1 MPFALRNGGR
11 KFRTA
16 KIREPRDE
24 LVMSAFAPRFFAG
37 LKHLR
42 HCTIHGDSQSVNVLA
57 NHFVRPAR
65 TPGILKVHFGLH
77 FIESVVSKRRTLVLE
92 LLASSSSSLQSYFL
106 TNHVIGHV
114 DRRLREIRNHF
125 SAADFSPECWT
136 TSSESCV
143 SVAPSAAKSELQ
155 QRFRASEKD
164 RPQDYESKKSELQQR
179 FRASEKDRSQDH
191 ESTNALPAI
200 SLAVAFTGA
209 SAGCTFCDANESEDS
224 IKLQPPPRPVSFQDL
239 LSVLGHWD
247 WMLLLA
253 AILLTLLHTVF
264 SLAIPTTFSAVM
276 NACREKLDLAVPI
289 RTFVFLQGV
298 VILLDGG
305 KHFILG
311 ILGERIRQKLRVQL
325 YASLLRQE
333 IAYFDFNARG
343 ELFSLLGEDV
353 HRIQQC
359 LTDQILGFLTAV
371 ATLVYGGYKVV
382 TISPKATV
390 LVLLSFPILS
400 IANLL
405 AQGSCRKKAQ
415 EVIAAS
421 RSNLS
426 MASEVLSNPR
436 TVQAFGAESR
446 EAARYAESLQKQ
458 YSLECDYRA
467 YTGLAHL
474 AFSGINT
481 LLSAAGLWYGAW
493 PRITFCCSCSVHLAD
508 GRAI

>member
-92 LLASSSSSLQSYFL
+92 LLASSSSSLQSYFS

-224 IKLQPPPRPVSFQDL
+224 LKLQPPPHPVSFQDL

-247 WMLLLA
+247 WMLLL
-253 AILLTLLHTVF
+253 L
-264 SLAIPTTFSAVM
+264 P
-276 NACREKLDLAVPI
+276 
-289 RTFVFLQGV
+289 
-298 VILLDGG
+298 
-305 KHFILG
+305 
-311 ILGERIRQKLRVQL
+311 
-325 YASLLRQE
+325 
-333 IAYFDFNARG
+333 
-343 ELFSLLGEDV
+343 
-353 HRIQQC
+353 
-359 LTDQILGFLTAV
+359 
-371 ATLVYGGYKVV
+371 
-382 TISPKATV
+382 
-390 LVLLSFPILS
+390 SF
-400 IANLL
+400 
-405 AQGSCRKKAQ
+405 
-415 EVIAAS
+415 
-421 RSNLS
+421 
-426 MASEVLSNPR
+426 
-436 TVQAFGAESR
+436 
-446 EAARYAESLQKQ
+446 
-458 YSLECDYRA
+458 
-467 YTGLAHL
+467 
-474 AFSGINT
+474 
-481 LLSAAGLWYGAW
+481 
-493 PRITFCCSCSVHLAD
+493 
-508 GRAI
+508 